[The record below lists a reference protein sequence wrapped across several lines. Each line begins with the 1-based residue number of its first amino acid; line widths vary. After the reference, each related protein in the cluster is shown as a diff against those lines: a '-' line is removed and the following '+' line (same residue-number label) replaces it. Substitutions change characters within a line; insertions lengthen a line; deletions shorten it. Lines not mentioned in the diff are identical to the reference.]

1 MSQFAVSTV
10 ILATSI
16 FFEILIA
23 PEDPT
28 RSIEISIS
36 QAPRIDYRVITER
49 CQANIR
55 QWLPSPAGLRGPRPV
70 RITRS
75 LLGNLRHAAGLV
87 RSLPPGAVVYATGE
101 TWGLPMG
108 LAGALRRRRRF
119 AHVVYVHRVF
129 SPAWLRFLRTS
140 RGWLAVDGWICVTR
154 HQARLLRDALGPDG
168 APVAVVSQ
176 GVDTQFFDPARAR
189 PPAGRPYLLS
199 VGVEMRNYD
208 LFFQAVRD
216 LEIDV
221 VVKASSAWMAAGR
234 REIGVAPP
242 NVRLI
247 TERLSYVALRDLY
260 AGAALVVAPLYDT
273 PQAAGIT
280 TILEAMAMGK
290 AVVATRSAGLPD
302 VLAHRETG
310 IVVEPDPNAL
320 AAALQQLLDDPD
332 RRQALAQA
340 GRRAVLDTVTLE
352 HHADQVVEFLLAV
365 ARNRQ

>member
-1 MSQFAVSTV
+1 MRGSLERFELSSRY
-10 ILATSI
+10 ILVG
-16 FFEILIA
+16 L
-23 PEDPT
+23 EDSG
-28 RSIEISIS
+28 RQQAIVNNL
-36 QAPRIDYRVITER
+36 APRIDYRLVAER
-49 CQANIR
+49 CGANIR

-70 RITRS
+70 RIARS
-75 LLGNLRHAAGLV
+75 LLGNLRHAASLV

-101 TWGLPMG
+101 TWGLPVG
-108 LAGALRRRRRF
+108 LVGALQRRRRF

-221 VVKASSAWMAAGR
+221 VVKASSAWMASAR
-234 REIGVAPP
+234 QEIGAAPP

-302 VLAHRETG
+302 VLAPGDTG
-310 IVVEPDPNAL
+310 IVVEPDAHAL
-320 AAALQQLLDDPD
+320 AAALQQLLDDPA
-332 RRQALAQA
+332 RRQTLAEA
-340 GRRAVLDTVTLE
+340 GRRAVLETVTLE

-365 ARNRQ
+365 AQTRQ